1 MNYKIIKDHKKKS
14 NQVKKLKKELRKK
27 SKNSIP
33 KKDIINFLNNK
44 KKSYQNYYRN
54 CNSDDENFYII
65 LNGKIDLC
73 DELICLI
80 KELK

>member
-27 SKNSIP
+27 SKNSVA
-33 KKDIINFLNNK
+33 KKDIVNFLENR
-44 KKSYQNYYRN
+44 KKSYQNYCRD
-54 CNSDDENFYII
+54 CNFDDEYVYIT
-65 LNGKIDLC
+65 LEGKIDLC

-80 KELK
+80 KEL